1 MIDITRLVLD
11 FGLFILIW
19 MTQLVVYPSFLFYSA
34 KEIITWHERYTKAIA
49 IIVFPLMLGQL
60 SITIYQVF
68 IKQNIYTVTSIV
80 LVIFLW
86 GITLL
91 KFAPIHKQISLGKS
105 SHKLLNNLTQGNWVR
120 TVSWTLLFL
129 MSLLSLLSEQCTLEP
144 LNDLI

>member
-19 MTQLVVYPSFLFYSA
+19 MTQLIVYPSFLFYSA
-34 KEIITWHERYTKAIA
+34 KELITWHERYTKAIA
-49 IIVFPLMLGQL
+49 IIVFPLMFGQL

-68 IKQNIYTVTSIV
+68 ITQNIYTITSIV

-91 KFAPIHKQISLGKS
+91 KFAPIHKQISLGKF
-105 SHKLLNNLTQGNWVR
+105 SHKLLNNLTQDNWVR

-129 MSLLSLLSEQCTLEP
+129 MSLLSLLSKQCTLES

>member
-11 FGLFILIW
+11 FGLFVLIW
-19 MTQLVVYPSFLFYSA
+19 MTQLIIYPSFLFYPA
-34 KEIITWHERYTKAIA
+34 KEILAWHERYTKAIA
-49 IIVFPLMLGQL
+49 IIVLPLMLGQL
-60 SITIYQVF
+60 SITIFQVF
-68 IKQNIYTVTSIV
+68 ITQNIYTFSSIV

-105 SHKLLNNLTQGNWVR
+105 SHKLLNNLTQSNWVR

-129 MSLLSLLSEQCTLEP
+129 MSAASVFMNEC
-144 LNDLI
+144 

>member
-11 FGLFILIW
+11 FGLFVLIW
-19 MTQLVVYPSFLFYSA
+19 MTQLIIYPSFLFYPT
-34 KEIITWHERYTKAIA
+34 KEILDWHERYTKAIA
-49 IIVFPLMLGQL
+49 IIVLPLMLGQL
-60 SITIYQVF
+60 SITIFQVF
-68 IKQNIYTVTSIV
+68 ITQNIYTFSSIV

-105 SHKLLNNLTQGNWVR
+105 SHKLLNNLTQSNWVR

-129 MSLLSLLSEQCTLEP
+129 MSAASVFMNEC
-144 LNDLI
+144 